1 MNLEIFN
8 RIVSEKGIM
17 EANTDEI
24 NFSCQMSERARFFLY
39 KLNNNFLNNYEILQI
54 FRELTQ
60 RNIPDDFILNPP
72 FYTEFGLNINIGKKA
87 FINSGCI
94 FQDQGGIYI
103 KDNVLIGH
111 NVSLLTINHDLNPQ
125 KRGNIYPKP
134 IIIND
139 NVWIGTNAT
148 ILPGISI
155 GSGSIIA
162 AGAVV
167 TKDVPPNV
175 IVGGVPAKII
185 KELNIKQQDE
195 M

>member
-8 RIVSEKGIM
+8 RIVSEKGII